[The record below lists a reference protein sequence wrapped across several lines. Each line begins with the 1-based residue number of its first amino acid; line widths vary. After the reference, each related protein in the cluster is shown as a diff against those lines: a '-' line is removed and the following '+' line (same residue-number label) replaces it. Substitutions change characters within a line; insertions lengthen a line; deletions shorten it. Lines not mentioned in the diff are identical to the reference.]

1 MTIVLGLTGGI
12 ATGKST
18 ADHFFKQKGIPI
30 IDADQITHDLY
41 QVGKS
46 AWKKIKDQFGREYLN
61 SDQTINRKKLGQLD
75 FNDQNELELLNKITH
90 PLVHEEID
98 RQIKQEISKKSRL
111 VILDIPLLFE
121 SHAEKMCDQVLVITL
136 PEDMQIT
143 RLMERNNLTKEQ
155 AIARIHS
162 QMPLS
167 EKEAKATYVISNS
180 GTVNDLYEK
189 LDNLLNKIEAEV

>member
-1 MTIVLGLTGGI
+1 MTLILGLTGGI

-30 IDADQITHDLY
+30 IDADQIAHDLY
-41 QVGKS
+41 QVGKP
-46 AWKKIKDQFGREYLN
+46 AWKEIKDQFGREYLN
-61 SDQTINRKKLGQLD
+61 SDQTINRKKLGQLV

-90 PLVHEEID
+90 PLVHEEIN

-136 PEDMQIT
+136 PEKMQIT

-180 GTVNDLYEK
+180 GTVNDLCEK

>member
-61 SDQTINRKKLGQLD
+61 SDQTINRKKLGQLV

>member
-1 MTIVLGLTGGI
+1 MTLILGLTGGI

-18 ADHFFKQKGIPI
+18 ADHIFKQKGIPI
-30 IDADQITHDLY
+30 IDADQIAHDLY
-41 QVGKS
+41 QVGKP

-61 SDQTINRKKLGQLD
+61 PDQTINRKKLGQLV

-90 PLVHEEID
+90 PLVHEEIN

-136 PEDMQIT
+136 PEKMQIT

-180 GTVNDLYEK
+180 GTVNDLCEK

>member
-1 MTIVLGLTGGI
+1 MTLILGLTGGI

-18 ADHFFKQKGIPI
+18 ADHFLKQKGIPI
-30 IDADQITHDLY
+30 IDADQIAHDLY
-41 QVGKS
+41 QVGKP
-46 AWKKIKDQFGREYLN
+46 AWKEIKDQFGREYLN
-61 SDQTINRKKLGQLD
+61 SDQTINRKKLGQLV

-90 PLVHEEID
+90 PLVHEEIN

-136 PEDMQIT
+136 PEKMQIT

-167 EKEAKATYVISNS
+167 EKEVKATYVISNS

>member
-61 SDQTINRKKLGQLD
+61 SDQTINRKKLGQLV

-90 PLVHEEID
+90 PLVHEEIN

-136 PEDMQIT
+136 PEKMQIT

-180 GTVNDLYEK
+180 GTVNDLCEK